1 MAAVTRW
8 IEYGV
13 TASGIVGLGDGQS
26 GLGTRAYSTAT
37 SDVGDTFT
45 IGASNNRLH
54 FSIDGE
60 TEYVT
65 VTSGSDL
72 DPRSVARDIT
82 EKIHNLGKNDPAF
95 DQAMCLY
102 ENNQFNLY
110 SGSLGTS
117 SAVSVISG
125 TNTAHLTLGWGTKSE
140 TGGLDTSNSY
150 DGGVTTSGTYNGF
163 FDEIYHIVINN
174 EISIQSPSKG
184 GSNNYTGTI
193 TTGGVYNYGST
204 TTYTISIDTSNGTTM
219 GGGTGNVPTMSWTSS
234 DGTDGGGPVELL
246 YPDYFYEVGTRGL
259 MVKFSDAVFN
269 TCNPA
274 WDITCN
280 AVQYAEGTN
289 GQAPA
294 GTAKFVWGSNRGD
307 DATSPATTSETSFV
321 RLGTKGLYIKFT
333 GSTNLVAGDEFYVIC
348 TPPQPKAYD
357 VTNLSYGN
365 VTVSTESAVK
375 CVVFE
380 IRSGAVEIGA
390 VKFGLQSHGTFEH
403 HNENNNDTMFRFGT
417 VGPGNSAGNS
427 PVDGLEWRTSVV
439 PSDISS
445 DTPPSYL
452 YATRENLPVV
462 ADADSSES
470 VGSSSERGM
479 LSDPIWMN
487 IKLGA
492 SEVGAN
498 SNINYRVYFDYS

>member
-1 MAAVTRW
+1 MAATTRW
-8 IEYGV
+8 IEYSVSSEGV
-13 TASGIVGLGDGQS
+13 HGDGGGQEGLGE
-26 GLGTRAYSTAT
+26 RAYSRAT

-45 IGASNNRLH
+45 IGDSNNRLH
-54 FSIDGE
+54 FSIDGS

-65 VTSGSDL
+65 IASGTDL
-72 DPRSVARDIT
+72 DPRAIARDIT
-82 EKIHNLGKNDPAF
+82 ERIHNLGKDEAGF
-95 DQAMCLY
+95 DQAMCLF

-117 SAVSVISG
+117 SSATVVSG
-125 TNTAHLTLGWGTKSE
+125 TNTAHLTLGWGTKE
-140 TGGLDTSNSY
+140 EEGGEDDDNSY
-150 DGGVTTSGTYNGF
+150 DGGVTVSGTFNGF
-163 FDEIYHIVINN
+163 YDEIYHIVINR
-174 EISIQSPSKG
+174 EVSIQSPSKG

-193 TTGGVYNYGST
+193 TTGGVYNHGST
-204 TTYTISIDTSNGTTM
+204 TTYTLEIDTSNGTTM
-219 GGGTGNVPTMSWTSS
+219 GGGTGNVPTLSWESS
-234 DGTDGGGPVELL
+234 DGEDNGGPVELL
-246 YPDYFYEVGTRGL
+246 YPDYFYKIGTRGL
-259 MVKFSDAVFN
+259 MVKFTDAVFN

-274 WDITCN
+274 WDIECK
-280 AVQYAEGTN
+280 AVEYAEGTN
-289 GQAPA
+289 GQASA

-307 DATSPATTSETSFV
+307 DATEAHTSSDSEFL
-321 RLGTKGLYIKFT
+321 RLGTRGLYFKFT

-348 TPPQPKAYD
+348 TPPQPKSYD

-380 IRSGAVEIGA
+380 ITSGAVEIGA

-403 HNENNNDTMFRFGT
+403 HKENNEDTKFRFGT
-417 VGPGNSAGNS
+417 VGPGNKAGSS
-427 PVDGLEWRTSVV
+427 PTNGIEWHTDVE

-445 DTPPSYL
+445 DTPPDYL
-452 YATRENLPVV
+452 YATKENLSVV
-462 ADADSSES
+462 EDADSSES
-470 VGSSSERGM
+470 VGSSAERGM

-487 IKLGA
+487 IRLGA